1 MRTLVLKRA
10 DIFWFPKARSPWV
23 GARPSPGRHG
33 RFTAAA
39 TRPSWGIPTM
49 NPVVRSAAVP
59 AEFPEARRAIRLG
72 VRALDAGA
80 CAPGQLSVPACLF
93 GPYPNLTLTCGYSIR
108 H

>member
-1 MRTLVLKRA
+1 MRTLLPKRA

-59 AEFPEARRAIRLG
+59 AEFPEARRAIRLED
-72 VRALDAGA
+72 VAA
-80 CAPGQLSVPACLF
+80 CAFGRAQVFLF
-93 GPYPNLTLTCGYSIR
+93 GRYPNRTSTCGYLI
-108 H
+108 HH